1 MKYYDESGTIKQE
14 DWDNLKGKTPPM
26 IEWMD
31 VGDSNFYGRKVMIG
45 VDMGKKAVYLTS
57 QLEYNGI

>member
-14 DWDNLKGKTPPM
+14 DWDNLKGKTLPM
-26 IEWMD
+26 IEWMS

-45 VDMGKKAVYLTS
+45 VDMSKKGRDWTPELP
-57 QLEYNGI
+57 L

>member
-14 DWDNLKGKTPPM
+14 DWDSLKGKTLPM

-45 VDMGKKAVYLTS
+45 VDMGKKGRDWTPELP
-57 QLEYNGI
+57 L